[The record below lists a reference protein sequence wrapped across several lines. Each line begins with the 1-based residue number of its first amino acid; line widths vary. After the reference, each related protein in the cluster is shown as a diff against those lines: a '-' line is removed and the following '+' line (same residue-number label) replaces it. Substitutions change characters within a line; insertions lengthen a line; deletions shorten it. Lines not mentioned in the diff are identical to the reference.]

1 MKKRQAIVE
10 HPFGTIKRQWGFDHI
25 ITKKGLPAA
34 SADFGLIALAYNLK
48 RLIKLG
54 WKPETR
60 KRQRNNILKMFL
72 FFLVRPKYAPV
83 DKISLFIKIQHYFRP
98 ISIVPQIA

>member
-1 MKKRQAIVE
+1 LLE

-25 ITKKGLPAA
+25 FTKKGIQAA

-54 WKPETR
+54 WSTKIGKNHPN
-60 KRQRNNILKMFL
+60 KAMKALFLASKILKNEILAHMTL
-72 FFLVRPKYAPV
+72 LMK
-83 DKISLFIKIQHYFRP
+83 KNCLTP
-98 ISIVPQIA
+98 IIHNGPN